1 MVATPTHEGSAIVF
15 LLSPEDFSY
24 ITWRTVWMCVQC
36 GCVYSVDVCT
46 VWMCV
51 QCGCVYSVDVCTV
64 WMCVLCRCVYCVHDM
79 IVSYTIQNRLH
90 PATPGYIMQSCTVC
104 TYTDICKSLNLHIL
118 LDNPNLIKFAINYT

>member
-1 MVATPTHEGSAIVF
+1 MVATPPHDMRVATPTHEGSAIVF

-64 WMCVLCRCVYCVHDM
+64 WMCVQCGCVYSVDVSTVWMCV
-79 IVSYTIQNRLH
+79 L
-90 PATPGYIMQSCTVC
+90 CT
-104 TYTDICKSLNLHIL
+104 
-118 LDNPNLIKFAINYT
+118 